1 MLDCIIFFHVR
12 TERAENTNINYVQEI
27 VEPMSHPDAGP
38 KKEETSSPTE
48 VHPYEFAAN
57 RTLGLFLRLA
67 KRIII
72 FLITMS
78 IIFVIILLWLTR

>member
-1 MLDCIIFFHVR
+1 MNHSD
-12 TERAENTNINYVQEI
+12 TSQ
-27 VEPMSHPDAGP
+27 
-38 KKEETSSPTE
+38 KKEGELTPTE

-72 FLITMS
+72 FLVAITIMA
-78 IIFVIILLWLTR
+78 IVLLLLLTR